1 MNNSLYVGA
10 TGMAAQQTYI
20 DAISNNLANVNTP
33 AYKKSRISFQDI
45 VLRTQERAEAGAGSD
60 LQRST
65 GAGSV
70 ALMLGKQ
77 FSVGQ
82 LKKTDVP
89 TDLAINGDG
98 LVELVMP
105 DGSTAYTRNLSLQVT
120 RDGLLANADG
130 YPLHQQV
137 QIPLDATAMQ
147 IDATGKVMVTL
158 PNEKAAVEAGQI
170 ELVRFVNPAGLAPM
184 GDSLYGGSEK
194 AGDALRGKAGDA
206 GFGTLSQG
214 YVEASNV
221 QLVEEMVGLTLAQR
235 AYEINAKLVQASDEM
250 MGIVNGLRR

>member
-1 MNNSLYVGA
+1 MQNSLYVGA
-10 TGMAAQQTYI
+10 NGMAAQQTYI
-20 DAISNNLANVNTP
+20 NTISNNLANVNTP
-33 AYKKSRISFQDI
+33 AYKKSRVSFQDM
-45 VLRTQERAEAGAGSD
+45 VLQLQDRADASASSD
-60 LQRST
+60 LQRSS

-77 FSVGQ
+77 FTVGQ

-130 YPLHQQV
+130 YPLHQQIQV
-137 QIPLDATAMQ
+137 PLEATAMQ
-147 IDATGKVMVTL
+147 IDATGKVMVTV

-194 AGDALRGKAGDA
+194 AGDPLRGKPGEA
-206 GFGTLSQG
+206 GFGLLSQG

-221 QLVEEMVGLTLAQR
+221 QLVEEMVGLMLAQR
-235 AYEINAKLVQASDEM
+235 AYEINGKVIQASDEM
-250 MGIVNGLRR
+250 LGIVNGLRR

>member
-1 MNNSLYVGA
+1 MNESLYVAA

-20 DAISNNLANVNTP
+20 ATISNNLANVNTP
-33 AYKKSRISFQDI
+33 AYKKSRVSFQDM
-45 VLRTQERAEAGAGSD
+45 VLRLQDRADAGTGSD

-77 FSVGQ
+77 FTPGQ
-82 LKKTDVP
+82 LKKTDIP

-130 YPLHQQV
+130 YPLHQQIQV
-137 QIPLDATAMQ
+137 PLDATAMQ
-147 IDATGKVMVTL
+147 IDAAGKVMVTV
-158 PNEKAAVEAGQI
+158 PGETAAVEAGQI

-184 GDSLYGGSEK
+184 GDSLYGASEK
-194 AGDALRGKAGDA
+194 AGDALRGKAGDP
-206 GFGTLSQG
+206 GFGSLSQG

-221 QLVEEMVGLTLAQR
+221 QLVEEMVGMTLAQR
-235 AYEINAKLVQASDEM
+235 AYEINAKVIQAADEM
-250 MGIVNGLRR
+250 LGIVNGLRR

>member
-1 MNNSLYVGA
+1 MSNSLYVA
-10 TGMAAQQTYI
+10 AAGMAAQQTSI
-20 DAISNNLANVNTP
+20 NTISNNLANVNTP
-33 AYKKSRISFQDI
+33 AYKKSRVSFQDM
-45 VLRTQERAEAGAGSD
+45 VLQLQDRVEAGAGSD
-60 LQRST
+60 LQRSA

-77 FSVGQ
+77 FTTGQ

-98 LVELVMP
+98 LVELIMP

-130 YPLHQQV
+130 YPLHQQIQV
-137 QIPLDATAMQ
+137 PLDATGMQ
-147 IDATGKVMVTL
+147 IDGTGKVMVTV

-170 ELVRFVNPAGLAPM
+170 ELVRFVNPAGLAPL
-184 GDSLYGGSEK
+184 GDSLYRGSEK
-194 AGDALRGKAGDA
+194 AGDALRGKAADA
-206 GFGTLSQG
+206 GFGSLAQG

-235 AYEINAKLVQASDEM
+235 AYEINAKVIQASDEM
-250 MGIVNGLRR
+250 LGIVNGLRR

>member
-1 MNNSLYVGA
+1 MQNSLYVAA

-20 DAISNNLANVNTP
+20 DAISNNLANINTP
-33 AYKKSRISFQDI
+33 AFKKSRVSFQDMY
-45 VLRTQERAEAGAGSD
+45 LRLQERDEAGAGSD
-60 LQRST
+60 LQRSV

-89 TDLAINGDG
+89 TDVAINGDG

-105 DGSTAYTRNLSLQVT
+105 DGSTAYTRNLALQVT

-130 YPLHQQV
+130 YPLHQQI
-137 QIPLDATAMQ
+137 QIPPDSTAMQ
-147 IDATGKVMVTL
+147 IDATGKVMVTV
-158 PNEKAAVEAGQI
+158 PNEKAPVEAGQI
-170 ELVRFVNPAGLAPM
+170 ELVRFVNPAGLTPM
-184 GDSLYGGSEK
+184 GESLYGGNDK
-194 AGDALRGKAGDA
+194 AGDPLRGKSGDP

-221 QLVEEMVGLTLAQR
+221 QLGEEMIALTLAQR
-235 AYEINAKLVQASDEM
+235 AYEINAKVIQASDEM
-250 MGIVNGLRR
+250 LGIVNGLRR